1 VIIKLLLF
9 IAKVV
14 TRRSTTTQELRDEY
28 AALAMDTES
37 ELREINYQ
45 GGG

>member
-14 TRRSTTTQELRDEY
+14 TSRSTTTRELKEEFFALEMY
-28 AALAMDTES
+28 AER
-37 ELREINYQ
+37 ELREIDYQ